1 MRVVV
6 LETRTRRNPFPS
18 NGRFVSSFFFE
29 QQEDTAAMEQ
39 IADAIMQIPPN
50 AMDRQRAL
58 TLLAHCD
65 KLARN
70 GRPRVASKYAM
81 NCGAMLFK
89 LGPPVAP
96 LTEAVFQRA
105 VFGEA
110 VRRRCSR
117 LHANTLKGTIQSWET
132 RSRGSR
138 RSKQNWESSIKRR
151 TITKARQKRSRNTG
165 TSSN

>member
-1 MRVVV
+1 MTPPDSNKHHRR
-6 LETRTRRNPFPS
+6 LKQKTRREQSACCCSRNPNSQPFPS

-105 VFGEA
+105 VYLA
-110 VRRRCSR
+110 
-117 LHANTLKGTIQSWET
+117 
-132 RSRGSR
+132 
-138 RSKQNWESSIKRR
+138 KQYDDDVPDYMRIML
-151 TITKARQKRSRNTG
+151 
-165 TSSN
+165 

>member
-1 MRVVV
+1 
-6 LETRTRRNPFPS
+6 
-18 NGRFVSSFFFE
+18 
-29 QQEDTAAMEQ
+29 
-39 IADAIMQIPPN
+39 
-50 AMDRQRAL
+50 MDRQRAL

-105 VFGEA
+105 VYLA
-110 VRRRCSR
+110 KQYDDDVPDYMRIM
-117 LHANTLKGTIQSWET
+117 LKGTIQSWET
-132 RSRGSR
+132 RSRGR
-138 RSKQNWESSIKRR
+138 GDRSKTGESSIKRR

>member
-1 MRVVV
+1 
-6 LETRTRRNPFPS
+6 
-18 NGRFVSSFFFE
+18 
-29 QQEDTAAMEQ
+29 MEQ

-105 VFGEA
+105 VYLAKQYDDDVPDYMRIMLEGNNPELGDAFTWVAAIEA
-110 VRRRCSR
+110 K
-117 LHANTLKGTIQSWET
+117 LGKL
-132 RSRGSR
+132 
-138 RSKQNWESSIKRR
+138 SIKRR